1 MRDIDRHLI
10 EVYRIGGLLGLE
22 PWVRDRKRGFNGYIV
37 NPLIEREI
45 RKMKEAKERNSNK
58 NTLNA

>member
-10 EVYRIGGLLGLE
+10 EVYRIGGFLGLE
-22 PWVRDRKRGFNGYIV
+22 PWVRDRRRGFNGHKV

-45 RKMKEAKERNSNK
+45 RKMKEAKEKSG
-58 NTLNA
+58 NTTKTT